1 MHVITS
7 QRLLHKKEETE
18 GEERERSELSFN
30 DIAQDV
36 LVLANDTLRWFDSVI
51 L

>member
-1 MHVITS
+1 M
-7 QRLLHKKEETE
+7 LYKKEETNSQE
-18 GEERERSELSFN
+18 QEKSELFSSN

>member
-1 MHVITS
+1 M
-7 QRLLHKKEETE
+7 LHQKEETE
-18 GEERERSELSFN
+18 DEERERSELLSSN

-36 LVLANDTLRWFDSVI
+36 LVLANETLRWFDSVI